1 VAAFGQG
8 NVTITNNGTIAG
20 ATDAI
25 DATTASGVVVLD
37 NTGYLAG
44 NVLAA
49 NATFTNEVSA
59 IWSLNGLSTF
69 TGTSTLSN
77 AGVIDSNGTSV
88 ISGLSGTVN
97 TGLIEVL
104 SGSLLLNGPVSGDG
118 TAVVYGATLEFGGAS
133 DANVQFATS
142 TTAISGL
149 LVLDDVAHFAGTVTG
164 FNFGDTIDLVGIS
177 PASVTIT
184 NAGSL
189 SVNYGSGSFGL
200 LGNYNPAGFS
210 IVGDGHGGTD
220 IIWNHHAPL
229 ISTSSVTTVSN
240 PDGTTTVQGLQIS
253 DTEASAVTDTFSVTT
268 STDMATSSVAPSTS
282 SGLLAAANST
292 LSAGITYNPGN
303 PQPLADK
310 VAVTVTDKF
319 GANDTVNFVFDQA
332 GSGPLQG
339 TSGKDVIFSTNG
351 SDLLTGGGG
360 QDQFVFAPT
369 SSGPSVQHTITD
381 FISGVDKLDVRQF
394 SGLTST
400 TLPTEAQQGA
410 DVLVTLDSHD
420 TLLLKNVQ
428 VSSLHGGSD
437 FILHA

>member
-1 VAAFGQG
+1 
-8 NVTITNNGTIAG
+8 
-20 ATDAI
+20 
-25 DATTASGVVVLD
+25 
-37 NTGYLAG
+37 
-44 NVLAA
+44 
-49 NATFTNEVSA
+49 
-59 IWSLNGLSTF
+59 
-69 TGTSTLSN
+69 
-77 AGVIDSNGTSV
+77 
-88 ISGLSGTVN
+88 
-97 TGLIEVL
+97 
-104 SGSLLLNGPVSGDG
+104 
-118 TAVVYGATLEFGGAS
+118 
-133 DANVQFATS
+133 
-142 TTAISGL
+142 
-149 LVLDDVAHFAGTVTG
+149 
-164 FNFGDTIDLVGIS
+164 
-177 PASVTIT
+177 
-184 NAGSL
+184 
-189 SVNYGSGSFGL
+189 
-200 LGNYNPAGFS
+200 
-210 IVGDGHGGTD
+210 
-220 IIWNHHAPL
+220 
-229 ISTSSVTTVSN
+229 
-240 PDGTTTVQGLQIS
+240 
-253 DTEASAVTDTFSVTT
+253 
-268 STDMATSSVAPSTS
+268 
-282 SGLLAAANST
+282 LLAAVNST

-339 TSGKDVIFSTNG
+339 TSGKDVIFATNG